1 MRNSVAALRVV
12 TALVVAVTVVLTSNA
27 LAQSRGQVAAL
38 DDTCLKVKK
47 VFFGVDEIAKRNRK
61 EIPPFSAEYRVIL
74 SGYFDRGCP
83 SPENFPVPKPG
94 TDMSLANT
102 AAGVVVSGGIKFML
116 GQPLRR

>member
-1 MRNSVAALRVV
+1 VSAIIVAA
-12 TALVVAVTVVLTSNA
+12 TVALTSNA
-27 LAQSRGQVAAL
+27 LAQSRSQVAAP
-38 DDTCLKVKK
+38 DETCLKIKQ

-61 EIPPFSAEYRVIL
+61 EIPPFSPEYRAIL

-83 SPENFPVPKPG
+83 GPENFPVPKPG

-116 GQPLRR
+116 GQPLLR